1 MSAGTYPLTTSKVRA
16 YIHDFSSG
24 NYLLDGEEFSDSSIE
39 LAMELAL
46 SDYNTI
52 TPLSNL
58 APSQFPS
65 KSLLMYGTLGHLYLG
80 KSAHLARNTMSYS
93 DGGLQIPVEERM
105 ELYTSLSS
113 SYFAQ
118 FKQLGERLK
127 AQLNVEDGWGSVAS
141 DYRQL
146 PSW

>member
-1 MSAGTYPLTTSKVRA
+1 MMLVEMMETNG
-16 YIHDFSSG
+16 IHCISG
-24 NYLLDGEEFSDSSIE
+24 NTDGVELQLKAGQEE

-65 KSLLMYGTLGHLYLG
+65 KSLLLYGTLGHLYLG

-118 FKQLGERLK
+118 FRQLGERLK